1 MDSPRT
7 TLTHI
12 LRLRIMKCVHQPR
25 GRKFIFIE
33 INIEYTKDFLP
44 LTIYRHRLVT
54 PAAFCV
60 G

>member
-1 MDSPRT
+1 
-7 TLTHI
+7 
-12 LRLRIMKCVHQPR
+12 MKCVYQPR

-44 LTIYRHRLVT
+44 LTIYRHRPVT

-60 G
+60 GWLGRV